1 MKKLFFTILIAL
13 SFCLAL
19 SLCVYAKEAYV
30 ERVPANLLAEGEA
43 LEYFIVLDGEEY
55 FNNDNSTL
63 STLNEANIKSA
74 LDTLASKGEY
84 ADAVTGLGTK
94 YMIKYIFPSTVNG
107 TEITYI
113 YLNNGGFKTS
123 SYFKNY
129 CAAIVYAPTHNKTGD
144 ANDCSDTIRSIDFG
158 ENSQITQIPLC
169 YMQKANN
176 LREIKNFPKYLTSIE
191 ENAFSNCRNL
201 TGILYVNSVTIKK
214 KAFENAIVNID
225 GIIIGKD
232 TVNIATEA
240 FGTREASNGSKS
252 TKFIEFQG
260 DITKM
265 NIVAS
270 AENQGAFYFSGGTQR
285 NPYSALTC
293 LVLSHPD
300 NQALI
305 KEGETTFQDFLPNVY
320 FNEDSKNG
328 GNLVKKGHNNES
340 IISYESFVKSGVKSS
355 ICKDCQY
362 ASEEEKVEPIIKCL
376 GYSYSYVTGNA
387 FAQSFAINF
396 NALDEYN
403 NAQKTD
409 ETKLTKYGVLAISK
423 EKAQGSAFYE
433 SNQAKQSAFVVEYS
447 SKATKYQIIEIK
459 VNNITENHKDSML
472 HCVAYIW
479 VGNKISYI
487 DNGNQLEKL
496 TNGVSYNSLTAEA

>member
-55 FNNDNSTL
+55 FNNHDSTL

-113 YLNNGGFKTS
+113 YLNNSGFKTS
-123 SYFKNY
+123 SYFKKY

-144 ANDCSDTIRSIDFG
+144 ANDCSGTIRSIDFG
-158 ENSQITQIPLC
+158 ENSQMTQIPLC
-169 YMQKANN
+169 YMQNAYN
-176 LREIKNFPKYLTSIE
+176 LREIKNFPRYLTSIE

-201 TGILYVNSVTIKK
+201 TGILYVNSVTIKR
-214 KAFENAIVNID
+214 KAFENAIVNTD

-240 FGTREASNGSKS
+240 FGTREVSNGSKN
-252 TKFIEFQG
+252 TKFIEFQC

-270 AENQGAFYFSGGTQR
+270 AQNQGAFYFSGGTQR

-340 IISYESFVKSGVKSS
+340 TIMYESFLKKGTKGDV
-355 ICKDCQY
+355 CKDCG
-362 ASEEEKVEPIIKCL
+362 ASLGVVEVEPIINCL
-376 GYSYSYVTGNA
+376 GYSFSEFSCA
-387 FAQSFAINF
+387 ISQSFAINHK
-396 NALDEYN
+396 ALNEYN
-403 NAQKTD
+403 EAHGENDKITSF
-409 ETKLTKYGVLAISK
+409 GVFAISC
-423 EKAQGSAFYE
+423 ERANGSVFDDNNQIKAGACLI
-433 SNQAKQSAFVVEYS
+433 EYS
-447 SKATKYQIIEIK
+447 SKATKYDIIEMR
-459 VNNITENHKDSML
+459 VQNITD
-472 HCVAYIW
+472 AYKSSLIYCAGYIT
-479 VGNKISYI
+479 VGTNVIYI
-487 DNGNQLEKL
+487 DNNKTSSVLE
-496 TNGVSYNSLTAEA
+496 NGVSFDSLIK